1 MSVLKDYPPFNGDSF
16 LCEEFLALKHK
27 FEIET
32 AVETGTFMGSTTLW
46 LSNNFGKV
54 HTTELKKEYYEGA
67 IVNLHGASNITFWNQ
82 SSIEALPEILKH
94 CTNKTVIFLDAH
106 WYENPLL
113 KELEIIAASGLK
125 PIIAIHDFK
134 NPNHTDY
141 GYDVYPD
148 QKIVYE
154 WKWIESRVKAIYG
167 EGNFEHYYNDK
178 AIGAKRGCVFITPKS

>member
-16 LCEEFLALKHK
+16 LCEEFLRLKDKFAL
-27 FEIET
+27 EM

-46 LSNNFGKV
+46 LSNNFKEV
-54 HTTELKKEYYEGA
+54 HTTEMNTEYYENSMK
-67 IVNLHGASNITFWNQ
+67 NLADIPNITFWNHD
-82 SSIEALPEILKH
+82 SRETLPQILKK
-94 CTNKTVIFLDAH
+94 CNNKTMIFLDAH
-106 WYENPLL
+106 WHENPLL

-134 NPNHTDY
+134 NPNHPDY

-154 WKWIESRVKAIYG
+154 WKWIENRVNAIYG
-167 EGNFEHYYNDK
+167 EGNFYHYYNDK
-178 AIGAKRGCVFITPKS
+178 ATGAKRGCVFIIPK